1 MGFFGKFTSFNRIM
15 ITDFLMFMQRVQRE
29 IVVRVGLFQFG
40 FDLDA
45 ETFMSVSGR
54 VKFP

>member
-45 ETFMSVSGR
+45 ETFMSVSG
-54 VKFP
+54 